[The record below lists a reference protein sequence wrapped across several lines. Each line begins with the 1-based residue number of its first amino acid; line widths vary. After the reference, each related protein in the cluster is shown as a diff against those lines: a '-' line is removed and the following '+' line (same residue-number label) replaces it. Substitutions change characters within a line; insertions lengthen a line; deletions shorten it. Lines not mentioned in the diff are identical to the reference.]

1 MDTQNINLNQSDNEE
16 SKAPKSEKAKK
27 IVGKAAGL
35 AGAAGL
41 GAAATV
47 SAEAMTTGEEAE
59 EVLAEATP
67 AVDEPDEDVVV
78 EPEAFDP
85 NDIKID
91 EVAEVEL
98 HEETISTHS
107 TPNVSVDD
115 VVAEVL
121 APEPITMENSN
132 PAGDVAM
139 IDVDTIE
146 VEPEGLPD
154 ITPEDIWDVDG
165 YNPAEDIDDVLL
177 ADTPDAGEPDV
188 LDDILNA

>member
-1 MDTQNINLNQSDNEE
+1 MDTQNINLNQSDSEE
-16 SKAPKSEKAKK
+16 SKASKSGKAKK

-41 GAAATV
+41 GAAATM
-47 SAEAMTTGEEAE
+47 SAEAMTAGEEVE
-59 EVLAEATP
+59 EALTEATP
-67 AVDEPDEDVVV
+67 AVEENAEDVIV
-78 EPEAFDP
+78 EPEIFDP
-85 NDIKID
+85 NDIKLD

-98 HEETISTHS
+98 HEETVSTHS
-107 TPNVSVDD
+107 AQDVLVDD

-132 PAGDVAM
+132 HGGDVAM
-139 IDVDTIE
+139 IDVDTNE
-146 VEPEGLPD
+146 VEPEGLPAID
-154 ITPEDIWDVDG
+154 PEDNWDVDG
-165 YNPAEDIDDVLL
+165 YNPTDDIDDVLL